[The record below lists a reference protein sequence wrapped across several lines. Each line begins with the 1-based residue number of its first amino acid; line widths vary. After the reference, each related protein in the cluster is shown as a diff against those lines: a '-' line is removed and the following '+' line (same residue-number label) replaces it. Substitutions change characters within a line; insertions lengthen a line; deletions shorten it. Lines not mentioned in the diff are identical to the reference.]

1 MEKIYKSG
9 DRLTAVLHKPGIL
22 LRKKNYVSELP
33 ACAKLQ
39 TVIGHF
45 KRQHR
50 ADKKTYSLEEKPKIR

>member
-39 TVIGHF
+39 TVSGKLEINSCVF
-45 KRQHR
+45 KVENY
-50 ADKKTYSLEEKPKIR
+50 K